1 MQVSGVTNT
10 YYSSQNQINFMAKPI
25 HPRKRLDDFSSI
37 ILKRVSKN
45 QNVDA
50 DRFADELHVIG
61 EKFNTPE
68 QKTLLTKGAKRLAE
82 GLVDTK
88 NGNLAGIVYSFLI
101 KVNKGNNKVVEELA
115 TNALAI
121 AKRVDDPIHVMA
133 RANDLKEVYKYTEPR
148 SPRRIK
154 IMYEEKRALVR
165 IVNDY
170 DRLSQRT
177 STRRG
182 LKPKEGYAEKLAA
195 VKMEIGQALFEKDNQ
210 LARKELQEALDM
222 YKILGEGKNSEK
234 IQKLLEKQIS

>member
-1 MQVSGVTNT
+1 MQVFGITNT
-10 YYSSQNQINFMAKPI
+10 YCSNQRQPNFMAKPI
-25 HPRKRLDDFSSI
+25 NPQKRLDDFSAI
-37 ILKRVSKN
+37 IIKRIRKDKG
-45 QNVDA
+45 VDA
-50 DRFADELHVIG
+50 GTFADELHNIG
-61 EKFNTPE
+61 EHFSTPE
-68 QKTLLTKGAKRLAE
+68 QKTLLTRGAKKLAE
-82 GLVDTK
+82 NLVNLQ
-88 NGNLAGIVYSFLI
+88 NGNLAGIIYSFLI

-170 DRLSQRT
+170 DKLSQRT

-195 VKMEIGQALFEKDNQ
+195 VKMEIGQALYEKDNK
-210 LARKELQEALDM
+210 LARKELKEALEM

-234 IQKLLEKQIS
+234 IQKLLNK

>member
-1 MQVSGVTNT
+1 MQVLGVSNS
-10 YYSSQNQINFMAKPI
+10 YHSCQRQPNFMAKPI
-25 HPRKRLDDFSSI
+25 HPQKRLDDFSSI
-37 ILKRVSKN
+37 ILKRLQKN
-45 QNVDA
+45 KPVDA
-50 DRFADELHVIG
+50 GEFADELHNIS
-61 EKFNTPE
+61 EHFSTPE
-68 QKTLLTKGAKRLAE
+68 QKTLLTRGARKLAE
-82 GLVDTK
+82 GLVNLQ

-121 AKRVDDPIHVMA
+121 AKRIDDPIHVMA

-148 SPRRIK
+148 SPRRVK

-177 STRRG
+177 ASRRG
-182 LKPKEGYAEKLAA
+182 MKPKEGYMEKLAA
-195 VKMEIGQALFEKDNQ
+195 VKMEIGQALFEKDNK
-210 LARKELQEALDM
+210 LARKELEEALEM

-234 IQKLLEKQIS
+234 IQKLLGK

>member
-1 MQVSGVTNT
+1 MQVLRVSNS
-10 YYSSQNQINFMAKPI
+10 YYSDQYHPNFMAKVI
-25 HPRKRLDDFSSI
+25 HPQKRLDDFSAI
-37 ILKRVSKN
+37 ILKRISKN
-45 QNVDA
+45 QNVNT
-50 DRFADELHVIG
+50 DRFADELHIIG
-61 EKFNTPE
+61 EKFETPE
-68 QKTLLTKGAKRLAE
+68 QKTLLTKGAKKLAE
-82 GLVDTK
+82 GLVGAK

-170 DRLSQRT
+170 DKLLQR
-177 STRRG
+177 SSSRRG
-182 LKPKEGYAEKLAA
+182 MKPKEGYMQKLAA
-195 VKMEIGQALFEKDNQ
+195 VKMEIGQALFEKDNK
-210 LARKELQEALDM
+210 LARQELQEAFDM

-234 IQKLLEKQIS
+234 IQKLLNK